1 MSESEEENFCYFGKP
16 LDPYDEDAFPK
27 RRPITVE
34 EQIATDAQGRRR
46 FHGAFTG
53 GFSAGFFNTV
63 GSLEGWTPSEFKSTR
78 QEKARGVSQK
88 PEDFMDEEDL
98 GEYGIAPQVVRA
110 TKDYS
115 TSKKRRKQV
124 FSEGPI
130 PGQPVLETLLT
141 SGNETVGYL
150 LLKNIGLK
158 EKIEKHLDEVN
169 SASKTYGCQMP
180 VQYKIP
186 TKIENKQYQ
195 IPDIYK
201 ECLEKP
207 KSNTFGLD
215 YKGLDRSHVNLFRS
229 SNLVVTDRNNKKFS
243 IGGQAFG
250 VGAFE
255 EDDDDIYMREDMSNY
270 DHELIKEKCSTSS
283 DAKHGDLVFGM
294 FVQAKNK
301 LIFKKVYPPPTIPHS
316 FIGKHKVKKSRFE
329 PLAEETEEVD
339 RARINPNIRAK
350 YLGEETPEV
359 YTQSQPIQKKEVP
372 TNTHKNPEENKPAN
386 AFSVLSLMSD
396 RFVSASQKEDVTDI
410 LEPVEKSE
418 TTHGTKD
425 MREAAR
431 MKMFGRLTRVTLD
444 WRPCSCLCKRFNVP
458 EPFMDRPEEKNR
470 KRTKNLIFEN
480 QKHVEESIDS
490 FKPGVTSVATETK
503 EEKGEEEEKMPD
515 SNQAANTDTI
525 ETPEIKI
532 EIEEA
537 SEDNK
542 NENETKVEPDST
554 PKDITD
560 KIGIEEK
567 TDLFKAVFLSS
578 SESEDEEEEEATKKQ
593 SEKEKTEEFKE
604 ALLSDQLIP
613 KIKPLKEGI
622 LSNLNFHQ
630 FSIPK
635 PPVEKIEAPE
645 TDSTT
650 ADSKIVDSYGPQ
662 LPSEKPAGKTLQI
675 FKASSDSD
683 DEWIE
688 KDDQEKKKKSKHKK
702 KNKKKDRHKHKKDK
716 KSKK

>member
-1 MSESEEENFCYFGKP
+1 MLASCLPMEINPS
-16 LDPYDEDAFPK
+16 
-27 RRPITVE
+27 RPIRSILKWGELALETFDYMAEISGSLSLGASGVDPVPRYGLANDPSNCGVGMKIDEARYWPRRDVDLWGESVGKTVE
-34 EQIATDAQGRRR
+34 QGRLSRIVFYYVGRGKSKTWREDWTLLCYADAQGRRR

-88 PEDFMDEEDL
+88 PEDFMDDEDL

-195 IPDIYK
+195 IPDIYR

-294 FVQAKNK
+294 F
-301 LIFKKVYPPPTIPHS
+301 
-316 FIGKHKVKKSRFE
+316 
-329 PLAEETEEVD
+329 ETEEVD
-339 RARINPNIRAK
+339 RASINPNIRAK

-372 TNTHKNPEENKPAN
+372 TNTHKNPEGNKPAN

-410 LEPVEKSE
+410 LELVEKSE

-480 QKHVEESIDS
+480 QKHV
-490 FKPGVTSVATETK
+490 
-503 EEKGEEEEKMPD
+503 
-515 SNQAANTDTI
+515 
-525 ETPEIKI
+525 
-532 EIEEA
+532 
-537 SEDNK
+537 
-542 NENETKVEPDST
+542 
-554 PKDITD
+554 
-560 KIGIEEK
+560 
-567 TDLFKAVFLSS
+567 
-578 SESEDEEEEEATKKQ
+578 
-593 SEKEKTEEFKE
+593 
-604 ALLSDQLIP
+604 
-613 KIKPLKEGI
+613 
-622 LSNLNFHQ
+622 
-630 FSIPK
+630 
-635 PPVEKIEAPE
+635 
-645 TDSTT
+645 
-650 ADSKIVDSYGPQ
+650 
-662 LPSEKPAGKTLQI
+662 
-675 FKASSDSD
+675 
-683 DEWIE
+683 
-688 KDDQEKKKKSKHKK
+688 
-702 KNKKKDRHKHKKDK
+702 
-716 KSKK
+716 